1 MIKTLKSFDF
11 KNKNVLLRVD
21 FNVPIESG
29 HIVDNFRIK
38 SSLPTIKYLLDAG
51 ASIILMSH
59 LGRPNGKKVE
69 KLSLQPIGEEL
80 AGMLE
85 MPIKFSHS
93 CVSEDSLDTSLGL
106 KSGEIHLLENL
117 RFYSEEEKNDFTFS
131 SRLAKHGSVYINDAF
146 GTLHRSH
153 ASNEG
158 IVNHFKHRGIG
169 KLVEKEIEYLDKMLK
184 KPDQPLSLIIGGS
197 KVKTKLEM
205 IEKFLKISDNILI
218 GGGMCFTFIKAR
230 GKNIG
235 KSILE
240 SNSLDIARDI
250 INKARA
256 NSVNIV
262 LPTDFLCGKSIE
274 DHLAD
279 GPYYTRDFPNNL
291 MGLDIGPDSI
301 SRFKNIL
308 SKSNTIVWNGP
319 LGAFEFEPFE
329 NGTKEIAKYLGSR
342 CNLGSKV
349 VIGGGDTASAIK
361 KFNLISE
368 MSHVSTGGG
377 ASLKIMSGD
386 KLPGLISLES

>member
-1 MIKTLKSFDF
+1 
-11 KNKNVLLRVD
+11 
-21 FNVPIESG
+21 
-29 HIVDNFRIK
+29 
-38 SSLPTIKYLLDAG
+38 
-51 ASIILMSH
+51 
-59 LGRPNGKKVE
+59 
-69 KLSLQPIGEEL
+69 
-80 AGMLE
+80 
-85 MPIKFSHS
+85 
-93 CVSEDSLDTSLGL
+93 
-106 KSGEIHLLENL
+106 
-117 RFYSEEEKNDFTFS
+117 
-131 SRLAKHGSVYINDAF
+131 
-146 GTLHRSH
+146 
-153 ASNEG
+153 
-158 IVNHFKHRGIG
+158 
-169 KLVEKEIEYLDKMLK
+169 
-184 KPDQPLSLIIGGS
+184 
-197 KVKTKLEM
+197 
-205 IEKFLKISDNILI
+205 
-218 GGGMCFTFIKAR
+218 MCFTFIKAR

-240 SNSLDIARDI
+240 SDSLDIARDI